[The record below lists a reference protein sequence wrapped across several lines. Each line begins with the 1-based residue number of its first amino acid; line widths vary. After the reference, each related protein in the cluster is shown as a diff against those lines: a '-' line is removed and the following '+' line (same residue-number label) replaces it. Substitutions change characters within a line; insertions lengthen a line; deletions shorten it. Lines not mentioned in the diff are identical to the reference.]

1 MGASSMNETNVTI
14 VGNVISDPRQR
25 RTSEGTKVV
34 SFRMSSHERRYD
46 KAAEQWVDGDHLYV
60 TVTCWRRLAAGVA
73 ASLVK
78 GDPVMVRGRLYTREY
93 EVEGQRRYSTEV
105 EAASVGPDLARCT
118 ADVQRPRRE
127 QWEPHSEGAQVRAES
142 RVPRGDGV
150 EPDGDVVASGATV
163 AEADTVVAGD
173 FQTAEVLAAAAV

>member
-1 MGASSMNETNVTI
+1 MASN
-14 VGNVISDPRQR
+14 
-25 RTSEGTKVV
+25 
-34 SFRMSSHERRYD
+34 ERRYD
-46 KAAEQWVDGDHLYV
+46 KGADQWVDGDHLYV

-78 GDPVMVRGRLYTREY
+78 GDPVMVRGRLYTRDY

-127 QWEPHSEGAQVRAES
+127 QWEPQSGGTLVRAES
-142 RVPRGDGV
+142 GVPR
-150 EPDGDVVASGATV
+150 PDGAELDRDVVASGVMV
-163 AEADTVVAGD
+163 AEADTVVASD
-173 FQTAEVLAAAAV
+173 FQTAEALATAAV

>member
-1 MGASSMNETNVTI
+1 MHETTVTI

-25 RTSEGTKVV
+25 RTAEGTKVV
-34 SFRMSSHERRYD
+34 SFRMASNERRYD
-46 KAAEQWVDGDHLYV
+46 KAADQWVDGDHLYV

-78 GDPVMVRGRLYTREY
+78 GDPVMVRGRLHTRDY

-127 QWEPHSEGAQVRAES
+127 QWEPQSEGTLVRAES
-142 RVPRGDGV
+142 GVPRADGA
-150 EPDGDVVASGATV
+150 EPDGDVVASAAMV

-173 FQTAEVLAAAAV
+173 FRTVEALATAAV

>member
-1 MGASSMNETNVTI
+1 MHETNMTI

-25 RTSEGTKVV
+25 RTAEGTKVV
-34 SFRMSSHERRYD
+34 SFRMASNERRYD
-46 KAAEQWVDGDHLYV
+46 KAADQWVDGDHLYV

-78 GDPVMVRGRLYTREY
+78 GDPVMVRGRLYTRDY

-127 QWEPHSEGAQVRAES
+127 QWEAHSEGTQVRADS
-142 RVPRGDGV
+142 GVPRVNGA
-150 EPDGDVVASGATV
+150 EPDEDVVATDAIL
-163 AEADTVVAGD
+163 AETDAVVAGD
-173 FQTAEVLAAAAV
+173 FQGAEVLATAAV